1 MTEFTEAGSV
11 EPRVVQAGRG
21 VSWWS
26 EAWALFVK
34 APGMWIVFGLVLIAV
49 FVVLGFIPVVGTLAS
64 ALLAPVLA
72 GGWMLAS
79 RKVEGGGT
87 LEVADL
93 FAGFKEE
100 LNPLLVLGALTL
112 VATFALGAVAAA
124 MGFGAVMGMIAG
136 GAHGNAAGAIA
147 ALGAGMFSL
156 LVFVALGLLM
166 TMALWFAPP
175 LVVLRNVAPVD
186 ALKASFAASLKNIM
200 PFLIYSVLY
209 VVAAIVASI
218 PVGLGWIVLVPV
230 LLLSVYVSYKDVFG
244 A

>member
-1 MTEFTEAGSV
+1 MTEFAEAGSV

-93 FAGFKEE
+93 FAGFKER

-112 VATFALGAVAAA
+112 VATFALGALAAA

-136 GAHGNAAGAIA
+136 GAHGSAAGAIA

-156 LVFVALGLLM
+156 LVFLALGLLM

-186 ALKASFAASLKNIM
+186 ALKASFAASLKNVM
-200 PFLIYSVLY
+200 PFLVYSVLY
-209 VVAAIVASI
+209 IVAAIVASI

-230 LLLSVYVSYKDVFG
+230 LLLSVYVSYQDVFG